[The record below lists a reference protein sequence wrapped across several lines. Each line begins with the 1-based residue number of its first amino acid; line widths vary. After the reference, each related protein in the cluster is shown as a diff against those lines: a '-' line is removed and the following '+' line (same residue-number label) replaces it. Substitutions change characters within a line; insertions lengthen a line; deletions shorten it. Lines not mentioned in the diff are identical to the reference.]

1 MLSALQ
7 ERAVLLFFSLP
18 ESEGFAVAGGSALVL
33 AGLVNRSTKDLDL
46 FSSGSEVVRPAA
58 HALAARARAAG
69 LECSILRDFETFVRM
84 ELSDGDD
91 STLIDLAADFR
102 LFDVRPSR
110 LGPLLAPEE
119 LAADKTLALFGRAA
133 PRDFV
138 DVYVLAERFG
148 IDTMLSWAREKD
160 RGFDDLIFAEMLG
173 RIAGIPRAEFEL
185 SDDDYALLDDF
196 FAECRATLIER
207 SLKRP
212 EARGET

>member
-1 MLSALQ
+1 MS
-7 ERAVLLFFSLP
+7 LFFSLP

-33 AGLVNRSTKDLDL
+33 AGLVNRSTNDIDL
-46 FSSGSEVVRPAA
+46 FASASEVVRPAA
-58 HALAARARAAG
+58 HALVVRAGAAG
-69 LECSILRDFETFVRM
+69 LACSIVRDFDTFVRM

-102 LFDVRPSR
+102 LFDARPSR

-148 IDTMLSWAREKD
+148 IDAMLSWAREKD

-173 RIAGIPRAEFEL
+173 RIAGIPRAEFEV
-185 SDDDYALLDDF
+185 SDGDYALLESF
-196 FAECRATLIER
+196 FAECRATLVER
-207 SLKRP
+207 ALQDTDTP
-212 EARGET
+212 GDT